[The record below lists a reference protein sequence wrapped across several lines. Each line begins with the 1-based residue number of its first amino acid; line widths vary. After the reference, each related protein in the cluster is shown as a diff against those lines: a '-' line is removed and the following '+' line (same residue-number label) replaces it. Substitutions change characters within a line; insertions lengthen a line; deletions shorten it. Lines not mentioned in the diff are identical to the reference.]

1 MKDDFSEKNSPRPLR
16 RGLNIFIVELQV
28 CQFDNLID
36 CSTETVDVLTASL
49 SEVGLTTAATLNQLG
64 SFAYHLS
71 GIQTV
76 VADHIVAHHDRE
88 LRLVVGMGT
97 QYTKQRTLDS
107 STNLE
112 GQVLGSSRIHRHHMG
127 YYRYTIN
134 YTG

>member
-1 MKDDFSEKNSPRPLR
+1 MEDDFSEKNSPRPLR

-49 SEVGLTTAATLNQLG
+49 CKVGLTTAATLNQLG
-64 SFAYHLS
+64 SFAYHLTS
-71 GIQTV
+71 IQSV

-97 QYTKQRTLDS
+97 ENAEQRTFDG

-112 GQVLGSSRIHRHHMG
+112 SKVFGSSRSHGHHMG